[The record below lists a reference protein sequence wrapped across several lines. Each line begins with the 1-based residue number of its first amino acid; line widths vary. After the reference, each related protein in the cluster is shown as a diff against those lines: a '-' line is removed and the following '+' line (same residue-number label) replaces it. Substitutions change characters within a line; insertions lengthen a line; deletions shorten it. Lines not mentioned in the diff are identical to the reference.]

1 MPHMDQTDGAA
12 PGEGGHFD
20 RRTLNQSAKI
30 VETMARDI
38 LAARRE
44 GIHGLVDLTE
54 WGWTPAQVMRHASS
68 AHALSTKA
76 ALGAGGAA

>member
-1 MPHMDQTDGAA
+1 MSLSAECA
-12 PGEGGHFD
+12 NSEEAD
-20 RRTLNQSAKI
+20 RRGLTDPDAITS
-30 VETMARDI
+30 VMARDI